1 MGIGEDAGVFRR
13 VPHEEFPMA
22 SPAPQPPAPEPP
34 GKPAP
39 PPADGTPRDPGTA
52 KPKPADDGALFR
64 ALVDA
69 GIEATLAYTVEK
81 RMHAMTTET
90 AAAQIQPVLAELRE
104 MRESMVTK
112 ADLAEFATK
121 ADLAD
126 FATKADL
133 ADFATKADLAE
144 FVTKAD
150 LAEFV
155 TKADLA
161 KFGTQFVTKAD
172 LAEFGTR
179 FATKADLS
187 NLETRMVRWMFGALM
202 AHAVLTVALVVG
214 FMSVMR

>member
-1 MGIGEDAGVFRR
+1 MSSA
-13 VPHEEFPMA
+13 A
-22 SPAPQPPAPEPP
+22 SHQRSPRWPAPHRNHPSPNHPGSQLRPQPTNRHRTPSPP
-34 GKPAP
+34 IRKPAEE
-39 PPADGTPRDPGTA
+39 
-52 KPKPADDGALFR
+52 GALFR

-69 GIEATLAYTVEK
+69 GMEATLAYTVEK

-121 ADLAD
+121 ADLAEFATKTD
-126 FATKADL
+126 LAEFATKADL
-133 ADFATKADLAE
+133 AEFATKADLAEFATKADLAE

-161 KFGTQFVTKAD
+161 EFGTQF
-172 LAEFGTR
+172 
-179 FATKADLS
+179 ATKVDLS

>member
-1 MGIGEDAGVFRR
+1 
-13 VPHEEFPMA
+13 MA
-22 SPAPQPPAPEPP
+22 NPAPQPPVPEPP

-39 PPADGTPRDPGTA
+39 PPADQPPPDPVA
-52 KPKPADDGALFR
+52 ANPKPAEEGALFR

-69 GIEATLAYTVEK
+69 GMEATLAYTVEK

-121 ADLAD
+121 ADLAE
-126 FATKADL
+126 FA
-133 ADFATKADLAE
+133 
-144 FVTKAD
+144 TKAD

>member
-1 MGIGEDAGVFRR
+1 
-13 VPHEEFPMA
+13 MA
-22 SPAPQPPAPEPP
+22 NPAPQPPVPEPP

-39 PPADGTPRDPGTA
+39 PPADQPPPDPVA
-52 KPKPADDGALFR
+52 ANPKPAEEGALFR

-69 GIEATLAYTVEK
+69 GMEATLAYTVEK

-121 ADLAD
+121 ADLAE
-126 FATKADL
+126 
-133 ADFATKADLAE
+133 FATKADLAE